1 MYIPELTENALTVL
15 KARYFAPGEDWAAL
29 CKRVSHNLTERE
41 TPEAQSQ
48 AEAEFYRVMFDRL
61 FLPNSPTLMNAG
73 RELQQLSAC
82 YVLPVDDNLDSIFKA
97 VRDAAIIH
105 QSGGGTGFDFSRLR
119 PKGSMVKG
127 SGGTASGPVSFI
139 DVFDAATGAIK
150 QGGKRRG
157 ANMAILRVDHPDI
170 MEFIQAKMDPNR
182 LQNFNVSVGVTDKFM
197 RAVIH
202 DTLFTLIHP
211 NNGDSVAKPRAK
223 AIWAAIVAC
232 AHATGDPGLVF
243 LDAINSDNPNP
254 QLGLIESTNPCGE
267 QPLLPYESCNL
278 GSVNLRAHV
287 AVSQDGLLPGQNGYP
302 VVDYPALRKTIQIA
316 VRMLDNVITMN
327 EYPLADIAARS
338 RATRRIGVGVMGWA
352 DLLIALGIP
361 YGSSDAL
368 LLADAISDAIRRY
381 VHEATTALA
390 VERGPYPEWAA
401 SMYAEVGGEPWRN
414 TAPVTI
420 APTGTISTIA
430 GVSSGIEPL
439 YALSYERNVLDGKLV
454 EFNEAFAV
462 QGKREGWFT
471 PIVRQRMEEGYPISS
486 VAGIPSDVKALYA
499 TAHEISPQ
507 QHIDM
512 QAAWQRHTDNAVSK
526 TINMPESAT
535 VEDVADA
542 YMLAWE
548 LHCKG
553 VTIYRD
559 RSRAHQVLETPV
571 AVVGKL
577 DGSDNPFSAK
587 DTHQTTLNPAEA
599 LTRMDRVDLRA
610 EGSAAH
616 VKPYQ
621 MLVADA
627 SGPDGVSW
635 GSPKP
640 VEQATSTNAGI
651 VFTDPSPT
659 RTLIMGNDE
668 AGSAERVM
676 LELEDDMAHELIR
689 VTDTERA
696 ISEVPQN
703 WFDVEPCDPLECGN
717 CGNCDYED
725 DSHSWTDSDSG
736 NCMDTRCPDDCD
748 GCDCDKVDD
757 GTLASVGRQR
767 KLNGRT
773 YKYGTGH
780 GALYVTVNR
789 SAATG
794 GPIEV
799 FLTLGKADN
808 CNSANTEAIGRLA
821 TLALRN
827 GASALDVAAQVS
839 GVTCCPAYDHGEQVM
854 SMADA
859 LAKALYRE
867 VNDDTPADASAY
879 NSEPSEQVSAP
890 MEKFDPVVWLAKR
903 AYALG
908 NLPVADLVPEPDV
921 TIKVPNELLDVMDHQ
936 ESLHQRALRNA
947 SGARCPECG
956 SPRGSG

>member
-15 KARYFAPGEDWAAL
+15 KARYFAPGENWATL
-29 CKRVSHNLTERE
+29 CYRVADNLSACEPDENR
-41 TPEAQSQ
+41 PRSFNQ
-48 AEAEFYRVMFDRL
+48 FYRVMFDRL

-157 ANMAILRVDHPDI
+157 ANMAILRCDHPDI

-182 LQNFNVSVGVTDKFM
+182 LQNFNVSVGVTNKFM
-197 RAVIH
+197 RAVISD
-202 DTLFTLIHP
+202 DTFALVDP
-211 NNGDSVAKPRAK
+211 NNGSPVAKPYAN
-223 AIWAAIVAC
+223 AIWDAIVTC

-243 LDAINSDNPNP
+243 LDTINADNPNP
-254 QLGLIESTNPCGE
+254 QLGAIESTNPCGE

-287 AVSQDGLLPGQNGYP
+287 VVSQNGLLPGKNGYP

-327 EYPLADIAARS
+327 EYPLDAIAERS

-352 DLLIALGIP
+352 DLLIALGVP
-361 YGSSDAL
+361 YASDEAL
-368 LLADAISDAIRRY
+368 MLAEDVGKAIKRY

-414 TAPVTI
+414 TAPITI
-420 APTGTISTIA
+420 APTGTISTLA

-454 EFNEAFAV
+454 EFNQALVEH
-462 QGKREGWFT
+462 GEHEGWFT
-471 PIVRQRMEEGYPISS
+471 PTVRLRMEQGYPLWSFAD
-486 VAGIPSDVKALYA
+486 VPEEVKALYA
-499 TAHEISPQ
+499 TAHDITPE
-507 QHIDM
+507 QHIEM
-512 QAAWQRHTDNAVSK
+512 QAAWQAHTDNAVSK

-535 VEDVADA
+535 LEDVEDA
-542 YMLAWE
+542 YMRAWE
-548 LHCKG
+548 MGCKG

-559 RSRAHQVLETPV
+559 RSRAHQVLETHRD
-571 AVVGKL
+571 AVPYSEPMPGPGRADV
-577 DGSDNPFSAK
+577 
-587 DTHQTTLNPAEA
+587 QTLGA
-599 LTRMDRVDLRA
+599 MDLRA

-640 VEQATSTNAGI
+640 VEQAPSTDMGV
-651 VFTDPSPT
+651 VFTDHSPT
-659 RTLIMGNDE
+659 QTLIMGNDE
-668 AGSAERVM
+668 TGSAQRVM
-676 LELEDDMAHELIR
+676 LELEEA
-689 VTDTERA
+689 V
-696 ISEVPQN
+696 S
-703 WFDVEPCDPLECGN
+703 VEPCDPLECGN
-717 CGNCDYED
+717 CGNCDCRE

-748 GCDCDKVDD
+748 GCDCEWEIAE
-757 GTLASVGRQR
+757 GATLHPASVERQR
-767 KLNGRT
+767 TLNGRT

-780 GALYVTVNR
+780 GALYITVNR
-789 SAATG
+789 SVETG
-794 GPIEV
+794 DPIEV

-867 VNDDTPADASAY
+867 VSDEVPAGPPYAY
-879 NSEPSEQVSAP
+879 EPV
-890 MEKFDPVVWLAKR
+890 
-903 AYALG
+903 
-908 NLPVADLVPEPDV
+908 
-921 TIKVPNELLDVMDHQ
+921 IDHQ
-936 ESLHQRALRNA
+936 EYLTANS
-947 SGARCPECG
+947 SARCPECG
-956 SPRGSG
+956 SPVVPASGCLTCPVCGWSAC